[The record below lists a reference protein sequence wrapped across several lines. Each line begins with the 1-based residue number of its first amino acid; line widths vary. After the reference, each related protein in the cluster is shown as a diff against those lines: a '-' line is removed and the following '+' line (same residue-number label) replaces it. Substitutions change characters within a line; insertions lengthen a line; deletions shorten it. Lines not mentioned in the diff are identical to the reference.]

1 MFAPMFPT
9 VAMTNITTPMMFL
22 MIIFYLS
29 SRQEWKTTKST
40 VSQMRLKPRL
50 SNTKLTR
57 VFDVEIMQY
66 EINKN
71 S

>member
-9 VAMTNITTPMMFL
+9 VAMTNIATPMMFL
-22 MIIFYLS
+22 MMIFIYPVD
-29 SRQEWKTTKST
+29 RMNKST
-40 VSQMRLKPRL
+40 VSQMRLEPRL
-50 SNTKLTR
+50 LNAKLTR